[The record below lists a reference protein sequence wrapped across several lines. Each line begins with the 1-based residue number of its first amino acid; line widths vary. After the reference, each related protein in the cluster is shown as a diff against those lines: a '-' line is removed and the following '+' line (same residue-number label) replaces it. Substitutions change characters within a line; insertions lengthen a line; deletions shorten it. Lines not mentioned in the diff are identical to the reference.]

1 MTTLH
6 ERNGGPT
13 AVPLTGHQYHIGA
26 GPYRATVTELG
37 AGLRELLYDDQP
49 LIAGYQPGELPPG
62 GAGQLLTPWPNRI
75 DGGRY
80 TFGGVEHQL
89 ALTEPDRGNA
99 IHGLT
104 RWTAWT
110 LVRHDAGAVLLRSA
124 PHGQQG
130 YPFCLEIDAEYRLD
144 PVDGMHVAITVRNR
158 GAYAAPYGTG
168 SHPYLTAG
176 TSVVDRCE
184 LTLPAASWLP
194 TDDRGIPSG
203 PPGPVEGT
211 AYDFRKTR
219 TIGSTRLDHA
229 LTDLDRD
236 GDGRAWVHL
245 VASSGAEPGVR
256 LWADEGYRWLQVFT
270 GDPLG
275 PDLRRRALAVE
286 PMTCPPNAF
295 VTGDDLLILAPGETV
310 THTWGIDVF

>member
-1 MTTLH
+1 VTTLH

-194 TDDRGIPSG
+194 TDDRGIPCGSRFRSKG
-203 PPGPVEGT
+203 PHT
-211 AYDFRKTR
+211 TSA
-219 TIGSTRLDHA
+219 
-229 LTDLDRD
+229 
-236 GDGRAWVHL
+236 
-245 VASSGAEPGVR
+245 
-256 LWADEGYRWLQVFT
+256 
-270 GDPLG
+270 
-275 PDLRRRALAVE
+275 RRAPSAL
-286 PMTCPPNAF
+286 
-295 VTGDDLLILAPGETV
+295 PGSITRSPVWTV
-310 THTWGIDVF
+310 TAMVGPGHTWSPAAARNPGSGCGPARAIAGCRSSPATRWARTCAAGRWPSSP